1 MKKAE
6 IGYTLTAKSF
16 EDLFGM
22 SKYFEQFGD
31 GMHMEIRGMSFVLM
45 VEDDFEPLA
54 DWYSSE
60 IVLNDL
66 QMICKD
72 LKEEGVHFEVSV
84 YGLTF

>member
-16 EDLFGM
+16 EDLLGM

-31 GMHMEIRGMSFVLM
+31 GMHMERSGLSFVLM

-72 LKEEGVHFEVSV
+72 LQEEGVHFEVSV
-84 YGLTF
+84 YGLAF